1 MAFSDF
7 ADDFGVRD
15 DLRQAEYKAKDVHDF
30 AELALP
36 IIFKTGV
43 VDPEGFIGSYDRKDS
58 SHNSGIVN
66 DTNVVV
72 AYFEVD
78 EYKTNENYVSYQ
90 KEDLY
95 EIYMGRI
102 VLDSESPETVTMELK
117 SQPYT
122 GDPESIELLKSA
134 GLIADNPEYGNGS
147 EDHYIAL
154 KDTNLMIFIVEECR
168 QTTLDGKDYLKS
180 DQLPTAYSDPESR
193 ALSVQQLK
201 ADRVNYKQAKLD
213 QRRQRTQA
221 TKARK
226 AAGFPSKAASRYE
239 YFAGVLDG
247 KRR

>member
-15 DLRQAEYKAKDVHDF
+15 DLRQAEYKARDVHDF

-36 IIFKTGV
+36 IIFKTGI
-43 VDPEGFIGSYDRKDS
+43 VDPERFIGSYDRKDS

-66 DTNVVV
+66 DTNEVV
-72 AYFEVD
+72 AFFEVD

-102 VLDSESPETVTMELK
+102 DLDTESPEVVTMELK

-122 GDPESIELLKSA
+122 REPESISLLKKA
-134 GLIADNPEYGNGS
+134 GLITDNPEYGNGS
-147 EDHYIAL
+147 EDRYIAL
-154 KDTNLMIFIVEECR
+154 KDTKLMVFIIEECR
-168 QTTLDGKDYLKS
+168 QTTLDGKDYIKN
-180 DQLPTAYSDPESR
+180 DQLPTAYSDPEAR

-201 ADRVNYKQAKLD
+201 ADRANYKQAKLD
-213 QRRQRTQA
+213 QRRQRTLA
-221 TKARK
+221 TKAR
-226 AAGFPSKAASRYE
+226 KAASRYE